1 MTLTNYWWLLI
12 WLVLA
17 GGLLAI
23 AVPKKPVQILGK
35 TEYRWSWGAAL
46 ILAFPYVIWAGN
58 RIGFGD
64 TEVYRSTFKI
74 IPALGDGLITYL
86 SEHEKDQGYVVLA
99 SVIKTLIGSN
109 DKPFFFFIAVFQM
122 FCIIYFFRKYST
134 SFLLSVFMFVIS
146 TDYLSWMFNGMRQFI
161 AVCMILLCFGLLL
174 RKKYVLTILV
184 ILYQM
189 CFEDGRVH
197 YFHNTGLLVQQ
208 DKITAL
214 KELLSGS
221 RIEPGLCNK
230 LFHKTLFRS
239 LLHGEAVPLDIKINE
254 DLLMNYMLFFAAE
267 QTVFEDWCPYHYIVR
282 SASASRA
289 KLNPHKI
296 YDPIKVKE
304 IIRQS
309 APAELHDAAQQAYI
323 NTCINMYHALLMEGA
338 EYKDD
343 LRMVHELLVKEADDF
358 SLLWKKREL
367 MANMIVHTPALYRPI
382 YAVYSRFFQKKIY
395 S

>member
-1 MTLTNYWWLLI
+1 MQNDLI
-12 WLVLA
+12 TIIVPAFNLENELPRCLDSILA
-17 GGLLAI
+17 QSYQSIEVIVVDDGSSDNSADVMRQYAEKDSRI
-23 AVPKKPVQILGK
+23 KPVFQENGGVTSARLH
-35 TEYRWSWGAAL
+35 GAREASGQ
-46 ILAFPYVIWAGN
+46 W
-58 RIGFGD
+58 IGFVDGD
-64 TEVYRSTFKI
+64 DEIEPDMYERLLK
-74 IPALGDGLITYL
+74 
-86 SEHEKDQGYVVLA
+86 
-99 SVIKTLIGSN
+99 N
-109 DKPFFFFIAVFQM
+109 AVA
-122 FCIIYFFRKYST
+122 YHAD
-134 SFLLSVFMFVIS
+134 IS
-146 TDYLSWMFNGMRQFI
+146 HCG
-161 AVCMILLCFGLLL
+161 
-174 RKKYVLTILV
+174 
-184 ILYQM
+184 YQM

-230 LFHKTLFRS
+230 LFHKPLFRS

-254 DLLMNYMLFFAAE
+254 DLLMNYMLFSAAE